1 MRLLRHLT
9 CCFPITKTQIWKSN
23 EKILYISIEKNN
35 FSSNKR
41 SHLVP
46 NASYVNK
53 HDWFDATPISCI
65 HRWFDWNYNILL
77 LELINSNNN
86 KCIVEFSTWKP
97 IVIAFVTIPFSSS
110 SLSFSLFFFL
120 IKNACFEI
128 INLSASKRTG
138 YQFQF
143 ESTFRVSLARSTI
156 FGRFNGDPREH
167 WT

>member
-1 MRLLRHLT
+1 MHRRVFDVETNRNRVRYYSFFFL
-9 CCFPITKTQIWKSN
+9 
-23 EKILYISIEKNN
+23 
-35 FSSNKR
+35 FS
-41 SHLVP
+41 
-46 NASYVNK
+46 
-53 HDWFDATPISCI
+53 F
-65 HRWFDWNYNILL
+65 F
-77 LELINSNNN
+77 
-86 KCIVEFSTWKP
+86 
-97 IVIAFVTIPFSSS
+97 
-110 SLSFSLFFFL
+110 LSFFFFL